1 MTSATHFVQRGVS
14 SLLLAVSSLA
24 TPLARRQVTWH
35 DVQFNFQ
42 EIIVKHKIAT
52 CLIATCALFMGATA
66 TFNAQAQSEVSALS
80 AVSAMPLASV
90 VVGVSTVAG
99 SVVAIPVA
107 LSTAGAVL
115 VVKVVEVSAR
125 GTVYLLERASDG
137 VQVSVEVLGKGAAA
151 VSVGVGTVVTVS
163 VIGAGVL
170 LSAAG
175 EVIAFIP
182 NELGKALMHNERVT
196 Q

>member
-1 MTSATHFVQRGVS
+1 
-14 SLLLAVSSLA
+14 
-24 TPLARRQVTWH
+24 
-35 DVQFNFQ
+35 
-42 EIIVKHKIAT
+42 
-52 CLIATCALFMGATA
+52 
-66 TFNAQAQSEVSALS
+66 
-80 AVSAMPLASV
+80 MPLASV
-90 VVGVSTVAG
+90 VVGASAVAG

-107 LSTAGAVL
+107 LSTADAVL
-115 VVKVVEVSAR
+115 VVRLIEVSAR

-137 VQVSVEVLGKGAAA
+137 AQVSVEVLGKGAAA

-170 LSAAG
+170 LSTAG

-182 NELGKALMHNERVT
+182 NEIGKALMHNERVT